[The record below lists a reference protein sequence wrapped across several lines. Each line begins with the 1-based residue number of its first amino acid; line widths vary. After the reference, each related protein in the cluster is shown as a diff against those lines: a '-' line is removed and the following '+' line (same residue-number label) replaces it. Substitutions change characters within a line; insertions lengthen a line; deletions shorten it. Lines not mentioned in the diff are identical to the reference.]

1 MSGAA
6 GLTARSPLPAWGRVL
21 IILLNS
27 DEILKRSPL
36 GSHPRQMK
44 QRRTQLARGDAHVFL
59 HLFRIF
65 QFESQ
70 RAEAGIK
77 EEDAETEGGGRGRG
91 HRAKS
96 RVTNGAVPVLLRP
109 GAHRPRA
116 RQTPRCSLMTPQWPR
131 GGARNRACGTQRRPR
146 GAHLLPP
153 DCRAR
158 TAPMGAE
165 GEPPR
170 AWRVQGEPPGV
181 HLLAR
186 CALWSEAN

>member
-96 RVTNGAVPVLLRP
+96 RVTNGAVPVRLGP

-116 RQTPRCSLMTPQWPR
+116 RQTPRCSLMSRSGREAEPGIVHVACSGVRGAPTCSRQTAGPVRPPWVQRVNYPAR
-131 GGARNRACGTQRRPR
+131 GG
-146 GAHLLPP
+146 
-153 DCRAR
+153 CR
-158 TAPMGAE
+158 
-165 GEPPR
+165 
-170 AWRVQGEPPGV
+170 
-181 HLLAR
+181 
-186 CALWSEAN
+186 